1 MEKILMRK
9 NCVITGARRGIGR
22 ASVEVFA
29 QNGANVWACARCQD
43 GRFEQEMAQ
52 LAEENG
58 VWIQPVYFDLAD
70 EAATKAAVK
79 TIMGGK
85 VPVDAV
91 VNIAG
96 ITYNA
101 LFQMT
106 TRTSLEDVVQID
118 FIAPYF
124 FTQSMVKLL
133 QRNPSKNTSIVN
145 ISSSAA
151 LDANSG
157 RSAYGASKAAL
168 LCATKAMAEE
178 LGAAGIRANCIA
190 PGITDT
196 DMVEESMTQ
205 AVIDETVA
213 QTALGRIGRPE
224 EIAHTAAF
232 LVSDLSSYVTGQVI
246 RVDGGM

>member
-1 MEKILMRK
+1 MEKILMGK

-22 ASVEVFA
+22 AAVTVFA
-29 QNGANVWACARCQD
+29 QNGANVWACARRQD
-43 GRFEQEMAQ
+43 AQFEQEMAQ

-58 VWIQPVYFDLAD
+58 VWIHPVYFDLAD

-79 TIMGGK
+79 SIMSDK
-85 VPVDAV
+85 IPVDAV

-106 TRTSLEDVVQID
+106 TRAKLEEVMQID
-118 FIAPYF
+118 FVAPYF

-196 DMVEESMTQ
+196 DMVEESMTS
-205 AVIDETVA
+205 AVIEETVA
-213 QTALGRIGRPE
+213 QTALHRIGRPE
-224 EIAHTAAF
+224 EIANTAAF
-232 LVSDLSSYVTGQVI
+232 LASDLSSYVTGQVI

>member
-1 MEKILMRK
+1 MEKILMGK

-22 ASVEVFA
+22 AAVEVFA
-29 QNGANVWACARCQD
+29 QNGANVWACARRQD
-43 GRFEQEMAQ
+43 AQFEQEMAQ
-52 LAEENG
+52 LAEESG
-58 VWIQPVYFDLAD
+58 VWIHPVYFDLAD

-79 TIMGGK
+79 TIMSEK
-85 VPVDAV
+85 IPVDAV

-106 TRTSLEDVVQID
+106 NRSSLEEVMQID
-118 FIAPYF
+118 FVAPYF

-178 LGAAGIRANCIA
+178 LGAVGIRANSIA

-196 DMVEESMTQ
+196 DMVGESMTP
-205 AVIDETVA
+205 AVIEETVA
-213 QTALGRIGRPE
+213 QTALHRMGRPE
-224 EIAHTAAF
+224 EIAHAAAF
-232 LVSDLSSYVTGQVI
+232 LASDLSSYVTGQVL